1 MSLINSTVNRKTLA
15 LLTLSFAGFA
25 ASFTGHLIASNLG
38 TYMDSFGSTATQIG
52 LVIGSLALAEVLF
65 KTPFGILADRYG
77 RLKLMLLGF
86 IGLIVVSVAYPL
98 FHDPAILFSI
108 RFIQGIAIA
117 AFSTTSVAI
126 VADLFKEKKGEAM
139 GTYNSIKGAGY
150 ALGPIAGGF
159 IIQYLRDFNMMF
171 WLCAA
176 VALACL
182 VLSVAFVAESFN
194 PKEHKRIPVT
204 QMIRE
209 GSRFDYL
216 ACYFI
221 GMSGMLVFYSIISFL
236 PLYGQQNSIGTD
248 VTGLVLGLQAVVYVL
263 AQFYCGKAADKYG
276 SRAPL
281 LLGSV
286 FLTVALLAIA
296 LVPNPAVWF
305 AAVVLS
311 GIGIAALWVVSNSYL
326 AYIAPAAIMGTVMGL
341 SGTFKEVG
349 DGGGPILTGFL
360 GDLFGLK
367 AAFLVCVLFTVV
379 SFLLSLRI
387 SPEHKAVLEAKAAA
401 VQGKS

>member
-1 MSLINSTVNRKTLA
+1 
-15 LLTLSFAGFA
+15 
-25 ASFTGHLIASNLG
+25 
-38 TYMDSFGSTATQIG
+38 
-52 LVIGSLALAEVLF
+52 
-65 KTPFGILADRYG
+65 
-77 RLKLMLLGF
+77 MLLGF
-86 IGLIVVSVAYPL
+86 VGLIVVSVAYPL
-98 FHDPAILFSI
+98 FHDPTVLFSI
-108 RFIQGIAIA
+108 RFVQGIAIA

-126 VADLFKEKKGEAM
+126 VADMFKEKKGEAM

-159 IIQYLRDFNMMF
+159 IIQYLHDFNMMF

-182 VLSVAFVAESFN
+182 VLSIAFVAESFN
-194 PKEHKRIPVT
+194 PKEHKRIPAT

-236 PLYGQQNSIGTD
+236 PLYGQQNNIGTD

-263 AQFYCGKAADKYG
+263 AQFYCGKAADRYG

-281 LLGSV
+281 LIGSV

-349 DGGGPILTGFL
+349 DGGGPILVGFL
-360 GDLFGLK
+360 GDLWGLK
-367 AAFLVCVLFTVV
+367 AAFMVCILFTVA

-387 SPEHKAVLEAKAAA
+387 SGEHREALEAKATA

>member
-1 MSLINSTVNRKTLA
+1 MQLINNDRYNKTLA
-15 LLTLSFAGFA
+15 LLTLSLAGFA

-38 TYMDSFGSTATQIG
+38 TYMGAYGATMTQIG
-52 LVIGSLALAEVLF
+52 LVIGSLAIAEVIF
-65 KTPFGILADRYG
+65 KTPFGILSDRHG
-77 RLKLMLLGF
+77 RLKLMIFGF

-108 RFIQGIAIA
+108 RFLQGIAIG

-159 IIQYLRDFNMMF
+159 IIQYLQDFNLMF

-176 VALACL
+176 VALVCL
-182 VLSVAFVAESFN
+182 ILSLAFVGESYN
-194 PKEHKRIPVT
+194 PKDHKRKPALA
-204 QMIRE
+204 MIRE

-236 PLYGQQNSIGTD
+236 PLYGLENKIDTGT
-248 VTGLVLGLQAVVYVL
+248 TGLVLGLQAVIYVL
-263 AQFYCGKAADKYG
+263 AQFYCGKIADKYG
-276 SRAPL
+276 SRLPL
-281 LLGSV
+281 LAGS
-286 FLTVALLAIA
+286 ALLTLALLLIA
-296 LVPNPAVWF
+296 LVPSAPVWF
-305 AAVVLS
+305 AAVILS

-326 AYIAPAAIMGTVMGL
+326 AYIAPAALMGTVMGL

-349 DGGGPILTGFL
+349 DGGGPVLTGYL
-360 GDLFGLK
+360 GSVWGLK
-367 AAFLVCVLFTVV
+367 TAFLVCIGFTVI
-379 SFLLSLRI
+379 SFLLALRLGN
-387 SPEHKAVLEAKAAA
+387 ERREALEAKAS
-401 VQGKS
+401 VLQGN